1 MISDLRDRINQMQD
15 DIQDSKDRNGEIDR
29 LKDQCKKLKLEAE
42 IKENQVRTLKVKL
55 DHFEGEN
62 EQLKQSKRDDQAE
75 QQIEQQLKSTKSKLK
90 KTEGVLKKVIDALK
104 RIGREVAVSYQTS
117 NRKLSIQQ
125 TVPRTQAKPSQQ
137 EDPQLK
143 QYLKDSVNILGMSMD
158 ELMDDFVAPKQ
169 QLMMNSEV
177 GLESNPNAKIWE
189 LQLYNYLEKL
199 TSSED
204 SMEVAD
210 QICSLCIKLLNEI
223 SSVSTSYMQS
233 PK

>member
-1 MISDLRDRINQMQD
+1 MISELRDRINQMQD
-15 DIQDSKDRNGEIDR
+15 DIQDSKDRNGEIER

-42 IKENQVRTLKVKL
+42 IKDNQVRTLKVKL

-62 EQLKQSKRDDQAE
+62 EHLKQSKRDEQVE
-75 QQIEQQLKSTKSKLK
+75 QQIEQQLKSTRNKLK
-90 KTEGVLKKVIDALK
+90 KTEGTLKKVLEALK
-104 RIGREVAVSYQTS
+104 RIGREVTVSYQTS
-117 NRKLSIQQ
+117 NRRSSVQQ
-125 TVPRTQAKPSQQ
+125 IAAKNQPRPAQQ

-169 QLMMNSEV
+169 QSMMISEG
-177 GLESNPNAKIWE
+177 GLESNPNARLWDQ
-189 LQLYNYLEKL
+189 QLNHYLEKL

-204 SMEVAD
+204 AIEVAD
-210 QICSLCIKLLNEI
+210 QICALCIKLLNEI
-223 SSVSTSYMQS
+223 SGAATSYMQS